1 MISSEKEFTLKWGE
15 KEIAISFPNL
25 AEKANGEAMVRYGD
39 TIVYAV
45 ATMSK
50 EDVEKGFFPLSVSYE
65 EKFYAAG
72 KISGSRYTRREGRP
86 SDRATLISRMID
98 RAIRPRFPEKMK
110 REVQVIITCLSWDEE
125 NDPGVLGM
133 IASSV
138 ALHTSDI
145 PWNGPLGAV
154 RIGNEDSFIINP
166 DYEKRIKGSSD
177 IVISGFIDTED
188 DFIINMIEGV
198 FKEETDSNVFNT
210 FKIAENP
217 VKEICNFQEEIKK
230 SIFKEKIS
238 LPEKKKEEGEEKIA
252 KIVEKKVTKPLENIF
267 NSKNNN
273 KEEEIARLKEDLH
286 IYIVEN
292 YESEDVKIAFSVLD
306 EMIKEK
312 VRKSIIQ
319 KEERV
324 DGRKIDELREISCSV
339 GLLPRTHGSALF
351 QRGQTKALSI
361 ITLGAPGEE
370 QLTDAMEIAEKKRF
384 MHHYN
389 FPPSSVGEVGPIRGP
404 GRREIG
410 HGMLAENGIL
420 PLLPEN
426 GDFPY
431 IIRGVSEIVCSNGS
445 TSMASVCGTTLALM
459 DAGVPIRRPVAGIS
473 IGLVAES
480 KESYKLLTD
489 IQGVEDH
496 YGDMDFKVAGTEK
509 GVTVIQMDVKIAG
522 ITLKMVEEALERA
535 KTTRHY
541 IIKKITEVIPEPRK
555 ELSPYAPRIITLQI
569 NPDKIGELIGPKG
582 KVINDIIEK
591 TGVAINIEDDGIVF
605 VVSREEEKIKEAL
618 LMIENITRELEVGQ
632 VFEGKVI
639 KILSFGAVI
648 EVAPG
653 KEGLLHISEIA
664 NKRID
669 KVEDV
674 LAPDQIIKV
683 KVIKVEDSG
692 KTSFSMK
699 QVER

>member
-1 MISSEKEFTLKWGE
+1 MDNKEKQFILKWGE
-15 KEIAISFPNL
+15 KDIFISFPGL
-25 AEKANGEAMVRYGD
+25 AERANGEAMVRYGD
-39 TIVYAV
+39 TMVYAT

-50 EDVEKGFFPLSVSYE
+50 ENVEKDFFPLSVSYE

-86 SDRATLISRMID
+86 SDKATLTSRMID
-98 RAIRPRFPEKMK
+98 RAIRPRFPKEMK
-110 REVQVIITCLSWDEE
+110 REVQIIITCLSWDEE

-133 IASSV
+133 IASSI

-145 PWNGPLGAV
+145 PWYGPLGAV
-154 RIGNEDSFIINP
+154 RIGKNQDFILNP
-166 DYEKRIKGSSD
+166 SYEKRTEGSSD
-177 IVISGFIDTED
+177 IVISGFIDD
-188 DFIINMIEGV
+188 DKDFIVNMIEGV
-198 FKEETDSNVFNT
+198 FKEEDDDIVFET
-210 FKIAENP
+210 FKIAEKNI
-217 VKEICNFQEEIKK
+217 KEICDFQDKIKNSISKEKVLISEEEEKK
-230 SIFKEKIS
+230 DILKLITEKIDSSLDNIFKSRK
-238 LPEKKKEEGEEKIA
+238 
-252 KIVEKKVTKPLENIF
+252 NI
-267 NSKNNN
+267 
-273 KEEEIARLKEDLH
+273 EEEIEKIKEEAH

-292 YESEDVKIAFSVLD
+292 YEEKDAKFAFLALDKI
-306 EMIKEK
+306 IKEK
-312 VRKSIIQ
+312 VRKNIIE
-319 KEERV
+319 KEIRV
-324 DGRKIDELREISCSV
+324 DGRKIDEVRKISCSV

-410 HGMLAENGIL
+410 HGMLAENAVVS
-420 PLLPEN
+420 LLP
-426 GDFPY
+426 DCTSFPY

-459 DAGVPIRRPVAGIS
+459 DAGVPIKRPVAGIS
-473 IGLVAES
+473 IGLVSES
-480 KESYKLLTD
+480 KDKYKLLTD
-489 IQGVEDH
+489 IQGLEDH

-509 GVTVIQMDVKIAG
+509 GITVIQMDVKIAG
-522 ITLKMVEEALERA
+522 ITLKMIKEALQRA
-535 KTTRHY
+535 KTTRNY
-541 IIKKITEVIPEPRK
+541 IIKKIKEVIPESRK
-555 ELSPYAPRIITLQI
+555 ELSPYAPRIVCLKI
-569 NPDKIGELIGPKG
+569 NPDKIGDLIGPKG

-591 TGVAINIEDDGIVF
+591 TGVDINIEDDGTVSIV
-605 VVSREEEKIKEAL
+605 SEKEDKIKEAII
-618 LMIENITRELEVGQ
+618 MIENITKELEVGQ
-632 VFEGKVI
+632 IFEGKVV

-674 LAPDQIIKV
+674 LTINQIVKV
-683 KVIKVEDSG
+683 KVIKVEDNG
-692 KTSFSMK
+692 KTSFSIK
-699 QVER
+699 QIDKK